1 MHTEILLIRH
11 GETEWNASGR
21 FQGSKDISLAEEG
34 VVQAKFLKER
44 LQNDFDIVYA
54 SPLSRAM
61 ETAEIIC
68 EGTNLNPIPEDG
80 IKEIGFGSWEGLTID
95 QIRDQYPEEFNIWR
109 TDEENAALMGGDL
122 SLKQAS
128 FRAKEAILKIASANR
143 GKKIIIV
150 AHGGIIKAGLI
161 GLFDWKMTMYHKFN
175 LGNTAITKLIIT
187 DSLDARLITLND
199 TSHLPVD
206 YKLKSSV

>member
-21 FQGSKDISLAEEG
+21 FQGSKDISLAQEG
-34 VVQAKFLKER
+34 IIQAKFLKER
-44 LQNDFDIVYA
+44 LQCDFDGVYT

-68 EGTNLNPIPEDG
+68 EGTSLKPIIEN
-80 IKEIGFGSWEGLTID
+80 EIREIEFGHWEGLTINE
-95 QIRDQYPEEFNIWR
+95 IRDQYPKEFNFWR
-109 TDEENAALMGGDL
+109 TDEENADLMGGDL
-122 SLKQAS
+122 SLRKAS
-128 FRAKEAILKIASANR
+128 HRAKEAILRIANENK
-143 GKKIIIV
+143 GKKVIIV

-161 GLFDWKMTMYHKFN
+161 GLFDWKMTMYHKLN

-187 DSLDARLITLND
+187 KTSDAKLITLND
-199 TSHLPVD
+199 TSHLPAD

>member
-128 FRAKEAILKIASANR
+128 LRAKEAILKIASANI

-175 LGNTAITKLIIT
+175 LGNTAITKLVIT
-187 DSLDARLITLND
+187 DSLDSRLITLND

>member
-21 FQGSKDISLAEEG
+21 FQGCKDISLAQEG
-34 VVQAKFLKER
+34 IVQANYLKER
-44 LQNDFDIVYA
+44 LKNNFDIVYT

-68 EGTNLNPIPEDG
+68 RGTSLKPIPEDG
-80 IKEIGFGSWEGLTID
+80 IKEIGFGSWEGLTIKEIKD
-95 QIRDQYPEEFNIWR
+95 TYPDEFNSWR
-109 TDEENAALMGGDL
+109 IDEENANLMGGDL
-122 SLKQAS
+122 SLKKAS
-128 FRAKEAILKIASANR
+128 LRAKEAILKIASENK

-161 GLFDWKMTMYHKFN
+161 GLFDWKMTMYHKLN
-175 LGNTAITKLIIT
+175 LGNTAITKLT
-187 DSLDARLITLND
+187 FSNSLNTRLVTLND

>member
-21 FQGSKDISLAEEG
+21 FQGSKDISLAKEG
-34 VVQAKFLKER
+34 IEQAKFLKER
-44 LQNDFDIVYA
+44 LQCDFDIVYT
-54 SPLSRAM
+54 SPLSRAI

-68 EGTNLNPIPEDG
+68 EGTSLKPIIENE
-80 IKEIGFGSWEGLTID
+80 IREIGFGDWEGLTIH
-95 QIRDQYPEEFNIWR
+95 QIRNQFPEEFNNWKI
-109 TDEENAALMGGDL
+109 DEVDGHLVGGDL
-122 SLKQAS
+122 SIKKAS
-128 FRAKEAILKIASANR
+128 LRAKEAILKIANENM
-143 GKKIIIV
+143 GKKVIIV

-161 GLFDWKMTMYHKFN
+161 GIFDWKMTMYHKFN
-175 LGNTAITKLIIT
+175 LGNTAITKLIFT
-187 DSLDARLITLND
+187 ESLDPRLITLND

>member
-21 FQGSKDISLAEEG
+21 FQGCKDISLAQEG
-34 VVQAKFLKER
+34 IVQANYLKER
-44 LQNDFDIVYA
+44 LKNNFDIVYT

-68 EGTNLNPIPEDG
+68 RGTSLKPIPEDG
-80 IKEIGFGSWEGLTID
+80 IKEIGFGSWEGLTIKEIKD
-95 QIRDQYPEEFNIWR
+95 TYPDEFNSWR
-109 TDEENAALMGGDL
+109 IDEENANLMGGDL
-122 SLKQAS
+122 SLKKAS
-128 FRAKEAILKIASANR
+128 LRAKEAILKIASENK

-161 GLFDWKMTMYHKFN
+161 GLFDWKMTMYHKLN
-175 LGNTAITKLIIT
+175 LGNTAITKLT
-187 DSLDARLITLND
+187 FSNSLNTRLVTLND
-199 TSHLPVD
+199 ISHLPVD